1 MSNSKQ
7 DNLDNIEIVLNELW
21 NDLRETFTEIVERTI
36 LHREIH
42 LDIVKDKLQESYDKI
57 PQELKDKIPP
67 YEEQS

>member
-42 LDIVKDKLQESYDKI
+42 LDIVKDNINYLSKSPE
-57 PQELKDKIPP
+57 KDSVVCKM
-67 YEEQS
+67 